1 MDGFEK
7 IRTND
12 FYYVDKT
19 LFIKELLQNWGE
31 VNLFTRPRRFGKSLN
46 MSMLKNFFEI
56 GMDPAWFKGLK
67 IAQERELCET
77 YMGKFPVISISLKS
91 VDGMNFEA
99 ASAALKNTIGKEA
112 MRFQFL
118 LESDRLSG
126 AEKDLYQR
134 LIKIGT
140 TSEAV
145 YDITDAAL
153 TDSLKT
159 LSQLLET
166 HYGQKMT
173 ACTLLYL
180 PGVCGSPKKAFSQD

>member
-1 MDGFEK
+1 
-7 IRTND
+7 
-12 FYYVDKT
+12 
-19 LFIKELLQNWGE
+19 
-31 VNLFTRPRRFGKSLN
+31 
-46 MSMLKNFFEI
+46 
-56 GMDPAWFKGLK
+56 
-67 IAQERELCET
+67 
-77 YMGKFPVISISLKS
+77 
-91 VDGMNFEA
+91 MNFEA
-99 ASAALKNTIGKEA
+99 SPSALKNTIGKEA

-140 TSEAV
+140 SSEVV